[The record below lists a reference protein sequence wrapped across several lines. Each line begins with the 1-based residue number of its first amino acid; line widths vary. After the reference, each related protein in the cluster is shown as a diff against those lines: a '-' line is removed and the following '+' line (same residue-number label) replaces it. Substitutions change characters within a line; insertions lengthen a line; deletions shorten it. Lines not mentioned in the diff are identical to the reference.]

1 VLYGLGNRRDER
13 ERERSGEVS
22 AKVKRATGGKISLD
36 WEVESLSL
44 PL

>member
-1 VLYGLGNRRDER
+1 LGTEEMRER